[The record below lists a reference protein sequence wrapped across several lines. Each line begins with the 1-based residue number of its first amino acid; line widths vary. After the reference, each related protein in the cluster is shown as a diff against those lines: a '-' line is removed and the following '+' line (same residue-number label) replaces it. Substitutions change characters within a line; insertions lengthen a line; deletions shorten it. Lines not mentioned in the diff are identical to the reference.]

1 MTRKNISNLECVT
14 IGDLLVRDSGMNQD
28 EHFSVI
34 KLDSEHIQ
42 ASKFFGT
49 KSASVRPQA
58 KAKRVIRNFKHEA
71 EMLVIDHFNGIETNF
86 GFTKSIGGSSS

>member
-1 MTRKNISNLECVT
+1 MTYKNISNLECAT

-42 ASKFFGT
+42 ASNFFGT
-49 KSASVRPQA
+49 KSA
-58 KAKRVIRNFKHEA
+58 KAKRIIRNFKHEA
-71 EMLVIDHFNGIETNF
+71 ELLVIDHFNGIENNF
-86 GFTKSIGGSSS
+86 GFTSPIGGRHS